1 MHGAGNA
8 ENGAADLKTDLG
20 VKPRSQSLHGI
31 SHVKPKCLPPIPPRD
46 ATAIAQLHSPN
57 FSLCLLCFLIR
68 EEEHGCCPRKRNPL
82 VSSAG
87 AGFAFSFLC
96 HSWDQGKLLL
106 SKEAVSLHGRI
117 FKALFCGQLLL
128 VMVAFCSN
136 IKHMSAS
143 SHTAQEHSATQGL
156 KKFLRNKK
164 TPGAVQVQ
172 NYNLPLLVTGLHQAF
187 SLGSGIRPL

>member
-1 MHGAGNA
+1 M
-8 ENGAADLKTDLG
+8 
-20 VKPRSQSLHGI
+20 
-31 SHVKPKCLPPIPPRD
+31 
-46 ATAIAQLHSPN
+46 
-57 FSLCLLCFLIR
+57 
-68 EEEHGCCPRKRNPL
+68 
-82 VSSAG
+82 SSAR
-87 AGFAFSFLC
+87 AGFALPSPLR

-117 FKALFCGQLLL
+117 LKALFCGQLLP
-128 VMVAFCSN
+128 VMVVFCSN

-172 NYNLPLLVTGLHQAF
+172 NYNLPLLVRVLHQAF
-187 SLGSGIRPL
+187 SLGSGTRPLQPCFLTTTNAKR